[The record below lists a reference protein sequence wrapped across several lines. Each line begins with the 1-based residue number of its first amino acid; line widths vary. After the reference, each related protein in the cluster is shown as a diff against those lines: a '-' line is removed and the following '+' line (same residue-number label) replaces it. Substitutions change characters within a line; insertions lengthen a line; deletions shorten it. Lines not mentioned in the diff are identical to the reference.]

1 MTFKGKKIS
10 VVHISVFSLSIPK
23 AINNNTGL
31 RCGHLTNGLHLSPV
45 KISDLKLRI
54 AGFLKNYSTYQK
66 AQKSEKSLTHNRKEA
81 SLT

>member
-1 MTFKGKKIS
+1 MVDHFYHFISVAVYMTFKGKKIS
-10 VVHISVFSLSIPK
+10 VAHISVFSLSIPK

-54 AGFLKNYSTYQK
+54 AGFLKTTLLI
-66 AQKSEKSLTHNRKEA
+66 EKHS
-81 SLT
+81 